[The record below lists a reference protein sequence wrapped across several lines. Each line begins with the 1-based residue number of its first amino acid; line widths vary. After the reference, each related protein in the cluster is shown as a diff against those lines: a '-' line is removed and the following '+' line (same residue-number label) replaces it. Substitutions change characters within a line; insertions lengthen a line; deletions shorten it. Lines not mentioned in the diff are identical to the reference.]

1 VLRLALT
8 YLFRRPVQLLA
19 VLGVAIGLL
28 ALLSVLAVMNGL
40 ISMNRDAIRGPLG
53 DLMLIPAVTAELPQ
67 WQDYKTALRQ
77 VPELEAISPHLVA
90 YAMFSFP
97 GYVVDLSSAR
107 QSDHHGIQ
115 VVGIDPQ
122 AEKLVNNFQLELEE
136 AEVIPVHD
144 SNLPF
149 NGSDAIFPNPGIL
162 VSDSFASAYMLASM
176 ERSGDAA
183 QMELGSLPAILPPAG
198 EDLIPHN
205 TVVDVLGTYSGRDFR
220 SAMDRVYM
228 HRTGENGLHYN
239 LLGTSAADFT
249 EVLMK
254 LKPGVSPDTAKASI
268 LAALTAANL
277 PLPGGELGGS
287 LETWQERSQL
297 VLSAIENERRVVT
310 LVMLFIVIVAAFGL
324 FATLSTLVREKIR
337 DLGVLAAIGYSP
349 MRRGCLMLLTGGIA
363 SASGCALGM
372 WGAFEL
378 VKRRAGIED
387 WVFEKFHFRVLQP
400 DLYVVDGLPAR
411 WDMQEALFLTL
422 LTFLIG
428 LLFTA
433 APAIR
438 AALLSPV
445 KALRYE

>member
-1 VLRLALT
+1 VLRIALT

-40 ISMNRDAIRGPLG
+40 IGMNRDAIRGPLG

-67 WQDYKTALRQ
+67 WQDYETALQQ
-77 VPELEAISPHLVA
+77 VPEIEAIAPHLVA

-97 GYVVDLSSAR
+97 GYVVDLSNSR
-107 QSDHHGIQ
+107 QSDHNGIQ
-115 VVGIDPQ
+115 VIGIDPA
-122 AEKLVNNFQLELEE
+122 AEKLVNNFQLELEK
-136 AEVIPVHD
+136 AQSIPVLD
-144 SNLPF
+144 DAKPF
-149 NGSDAIFPNPGIL
+149 QTKASLRARPGVL
-162 VSDSFASAYMLASM
+162 VSDAFSSYLP
-176 ERSGDAA
+176 SGRDGEGTRL
-183 QMELGSLPAILPPAG
+183 ELGALPAVLPPLG
-198 EDLIPHN
+198 EELIPHN
-205 TVVDVLGTYSGRDFR
+205 TVVEVSGTYGGGDFR

-228 HRTGENGLHYN
+228 QRTGRNGLHYN

-249 EVLMK
+249 EILIR
-254 LKPGVSPDTAKASI
+254 LKPGIVPSEAKESI
-268 LAALTAANL
+268 LAALAAAHL
-277 PLPGGELGGS
+277 PAPGGDSGGT
-287 LETWQERSQL
+287 LETWQERSAL

-310 LVMLFIVIVAAFGL
+310 LVMFFIVVVAAFGL

-337 DLGVLAAIGYSP
+337 DLGVLAAVGFSP
-349 MRRGCLMLLTGGIA
+349 MRRGMLMFMTGAVA
-363 SASGCALGM
+363 SAIGCVLGM
-372 WGAFEL
+372 FGAFHL
-378 VKRRAGIED
+378 VRNRLMVEN
-387 WVFEKFHFRVLQP
+387 WVFENFGVRVFQP

-422 LTFLIG
+422 CTFLIG

-433 APAIR
+433 APALR

>member
-1 VLRLALT
+1 MLRLALT

-40 ISMNRDAIRGPLG
+40 IGMNRDAIRGPLG

-67 WQDYKTALRQ
+67 WKNYESALQQ
-77 VPELEAISPHLVA
+77 VAEIEAIAPHLVA

-97 GYVVDLSSAR
+97 GYVVDLSNAR
-107 QSDHHGIQ
+107 QSDHNGIQ
-115 VVGIDPQ
+115 VIGIDPK
-122 AEKLVNNFQLELEE
+122 AEKLVNNFQLELEQ
-136 AEVIPVHD
+136 AQAIPVLD
-144 SNLPF
+144 DDFPF
-149 NGSDAIFPNPGIL
+149 QTKASLRARPGVL
-162 VSDSFASAYMLASM
+162 VSDAF
-176 ERSGDAA
+176 SGFLPSGRDGEGTR
-183 QMELGSLPAILPPAG
+183 MELGALPAILPPFG

-205 TVVDVLGTYSGRDFR
+205 TVVEVSGTYGGGDFR

-228 HRTGENGLHYN
+228 QRTGRNGLHYN
-239 LLGTSAADFT
+239 LLGSSAADFT
-249 EVLMK
+249 EVLIRI
-254 LKPGVSPDTAKASI
+254 KPGIAPSAAKDSI
-268 LAALTAANL
+268 LLALAAANL
-277 PLPGGELGGS
+277 PAPGGDAGGS
-287 LETWQERSQL
+287 LETWQERSSL

-310 LVMLFIVIVAAFGL
+310 LVMFFIVVVAAFGL

-337 DLGVLAAIGYSP
+337 DLGVLAAVGFSP
-349 MRRGCLMLLTGGIA
+349 MRRGMLMFITGAVA
-363 SASGCALGM
+363 SAMGCALGIF
-372 WGAFEL
+372 GAFHL
-378 VKRRAGIED
+378 VRHRLVVED
-387 WVFEKFHFRVLQP
+387 WVFQNFGVRVFQP

-422 LTFLIG
+422 CTFLIG